1 MPSWSV
7 QQVTTYVY
15 CHAHAWLELRSIFN
29 ICVGYAPHG
38 LPISTIR
45 HGKARARWRRYGP
58 KMNSI
63 PRERGNG
70 GKPLERMHTNARKC
84 KCTEVHARAR
94 VRMNIHENANAR
106 TVGPIN
112 ELLVVGECCFWT
124 VSEESHAC
132 FSVPY
137 RRYGK
142 PVWRISNGYTK

>member
-1 MPSWSV
+1 MRWICATQASHIDD
-7 QQVTTYVY
+7 T
-15 CHAHAWLELRSIFN
+15 AWK
-29 ICVGYAPHG
+29 
-38 LPISTIR
+38 ST
-45 HGKARARWRRYGP
+45 RAVEEIWTKNEQY
-58 KMNSI
+58 

-137 RRYGK
+137 R
-142 PVWRISNGYTK
+142 